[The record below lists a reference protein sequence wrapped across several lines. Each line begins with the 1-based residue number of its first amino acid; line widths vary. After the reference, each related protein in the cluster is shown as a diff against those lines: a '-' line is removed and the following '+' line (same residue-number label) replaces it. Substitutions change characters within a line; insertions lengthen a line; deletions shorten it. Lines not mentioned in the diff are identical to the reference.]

1 MILRGEEIS
10 TPLTVEQV
18 SVGGSARRGG
28 ASDLQE
34 DVL

>member
-18 SVGGSARRGG
+18 GVGGS